1 MIDPRLTDD
10 LDQYPRLPGV
20 PMCLAIVAGA
30 VLAGA
35 AVVAVVGSLLWR
47 LS

>member
-10 LDQYPRLPGV
+10 LDQYPRLPGAA
-20 PMCLAIVAGA
+20 MCMAMFAGA

-35 AVVAVVGSLLWR
+35 ALIAVVGSVAWWLL
-47 LS
+47 